1 MSFRFTSGFYLK
13 KCFKKIKLLISL
25 HTCTLIS
32 ELPSDISTRELP
44 SKKRFF
50 CGFPNNVR
58 NLHWIYF
65 LLGVNSEFQ
74 ESLFSSDQF
83 PFNFLEM
90 MYAHMWWKAAWYLY
104 YMVTE
109 NMLRTYEGIY
119 IFSGKKIRFV
129 TALGL
134 IKCLKQIKSQIFL
147 LTCVP

>member
-13 KCFKKIKLLISL
+13 KCFKKIKLLIL
-25 HTCTLIS
+25 LQKCTLIS
-32 ELPSDISTRELP
+32 ELPPDISTRELP

-104 YMVTE
+104 YTVTE
-109 NMLRTYEGIY
+109 NMLRTYEGNQV
-119 IFSGKKIRFV
+119 FFGEEEKSFATV
-129 TALGL
+129 FDV
-134 IKCLKQIKSQIFL
+134 IKYLEQIK
-147 LTCVP
+147 